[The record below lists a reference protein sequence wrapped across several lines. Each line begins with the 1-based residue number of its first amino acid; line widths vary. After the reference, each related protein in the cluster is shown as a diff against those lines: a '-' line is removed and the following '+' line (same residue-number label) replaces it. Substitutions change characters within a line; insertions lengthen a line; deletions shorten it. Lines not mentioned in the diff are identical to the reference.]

1 MKRIAAIVDDIYED
15 LELWYPRLRLEEEG
29 WKVVVA
35 GPSASKVYTG
45 KHGYPC
51 RTDAAFSDLKASD
64 FDGLLVPGGFAP
76 DKMRRDSHVL
86 ALTREMSSSGKL
98 VAFICHAGWVLISA
112 GILKGKRATSTVGI
126 RDDMVNAGALW
137 TDAALVV
144 DGNLVSSRTPADLPV
159 FAKGMV
165 DWLKVH

>member
-1 MKRIAAIVDDIYED
+1 MKRIAVIVDDIYED

-29 WKVVVA
+29 WKVVIA
-35 GPSASKVYTG
+35 GPAASKTYTG

-51 RTDAAFSDLKASD
+51 RTDAAFSDLHASD

-76 DKMRRDSHVL
+76 DKMRRDAHVL
-86 ALTREMSSSGKL
+86 ALTREMHSAGKL

-126 RDDMVNAGALW
+126 RDDMVNAGAVW
-137 TDAALVV
+137 VDAPLVV
-144 DGNLVSSRTPADLPV
+144 EGNLVSSRTPADLPV

-165 DWLKVH
+165 DWLKSH